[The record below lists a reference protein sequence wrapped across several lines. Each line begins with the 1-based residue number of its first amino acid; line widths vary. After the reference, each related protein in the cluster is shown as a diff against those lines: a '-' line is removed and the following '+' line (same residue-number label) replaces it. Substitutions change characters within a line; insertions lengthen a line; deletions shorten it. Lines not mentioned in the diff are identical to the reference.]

1 MDSKRQCKFFKN
13 GKCKKG
19 DNCDFE
25 HNSDNSSFSAKQDNR
40 RQKIKKNTESWQ
52 PLNKKVD
59 LRIVFQSAIKNDKLS
74 KVLTNRDILLV
85 PDLYS
90 DYNKLELYNL
100 LNEEIEECK
109 QINLGHGD
117 GVELVK
123 LWHGN
128 ETNPGTHSIVDDKVY
143 FSHNGYKSHWKDN
156 CKTFNMVLDRARD
169 FFNVDIKA
177 TRFNI
182 YENSNKW
189 KPFHHDSAAVDPKK
203 AKTQNITIA
212 MSFGLK
218 RTIGLESADSIK
230 SNRKIISFEIDDGE
244 IYCFTKQTNELWRHG
259 VLQEKE
265 FSDKGRISIIIWGY
279 VPGLD

>member
-25 HNSDNSSFSAKQDNR
+25 HNSSLSTKQDNR
-40 RQKIKKNTESWQ
+40 RQKIKRNTESWQ
-52 PLNKKVD
+52 PLNKEVD
-59 LRIVFQSAIKNDKLS
+59 LRIVFQSAITNDKLN
-74 KVLTNRDILLV
+74 KALTNRDILLV

-90 DYNKLELYNL
+90 DYNKLQLYNL
-100 LNEEIEECK
+100 LNEELEECK

-143 FSHNGYKSHWKDN
+143 FSHNGHKSHWKDN
-156 CKTFNMVLDRARD
+156 CKTFNMILDRAKD

-182 YENSNKW
+182 YENSNNW
-189 KPFHHDSAAVDPKK
+189 KPFHHDSAAVDPRK

-212 MSFGLK
+212 ISFGLK

-244 IYCFTKQTNELWRHG
+244 IYCFTKKTNELWRHG